1 MTKQVPF
8 TPASEPSAGSQD
20 SARKARDV
28 SDSLYKVILV
38 PFDFSEHSNRTLEY
52 ATRIAARENAKIRL
66 LHVFRIPDYAVTQY
80 GRRPHDCDE
89 LRWQAE
95 SAEQEAQE
103 NLNAVE
109 KEVLSRGIKAEAYFR
124 VGYPL
129 EEIVLMANDPEVD
142 LVIIG
147 SHGCSAIKRLL
158 LGSTAERV
166 VEHARC
172 PVLVV
177 KERSPSA

>member
-1 MTKQVPF
+1 MTKQVSF

-20 SARKARDV
+20 SARKARDD

-52 ATRIAARENAKIRL
+52 ATRIAARENAKIWL

-103 NLNAVE
+103 NLSAVE
-109 KEVLSRGIKAEAYFR
+109 AVAGRKLASFHGADGAGALQGIGR
-124 VGYPL
+124 QWP
-129 EEIVLMANDPEVD
+129 M
-142 LVIIG
+142 
-147 SHGCSAIKRLL
+147 
-158 LGSTAERV
+158 
-166 VEHARC
+166 
-172 PVLVV
+172 
-177 KERSPSA
+177 RSWQR

>member
-1 MTKQVPF
+1 MTKQAPF
-8 TPASEPSAGSQD
+8 TSHVEPSAGTQG
-20 SARKARDV
+20 SARKARDD
-28 SDSLYKVILV
+28 SSLYKVLLV
-38 PFDFSEHSNRTLEY
+38 AIDFSEHSKRTLEY
-52 ATRIAARENAKIRL
+52 ATHIAARENATIWL

-103 NLNAVE
+103 NLQAVE
-109 KEVLSRGIKAEAYFR
+109 KEMLSRGIKAKAYFR
-124 VGYPL
+124 VGHPL

-147 SHGCSAIKRLL
+147 SKGCSAIKRLL

-177 KERSPSA
+177 KDRSPSA